1 MRARTTGTS
10 TINPW
15 ISSNPSSAAQARQ
28 SQSRAVPPQW
38 LPVLLASGV
47 VPPSP
52 QSCTVSTYWDSP
64 TLPDGYGP
72 GSFNFMVTGH
82 TEDTNVD
89 CVISSSVGSTCCAGG
104 GGWTFRAGRTEAKGG
119 TPTSEPAAGDTV
131 TCTAQGGGCTGQSDT
146 CTYKGGAECM
156 SWAKLSLIPRYCLT
170 YEVWSEDKV
179 KWCCDNYQRG
189 CESGS
194 G

>member
-1 MRARTTGTS
+1 MLAGVQQYYVGTDDYIWMREMLLLDYAA
-10 TINPW
+10 
-15 ISSNPSSAAQARQ
+15 SSLSP
-28 SQSRAVPPQW
+28 
-38 LPVLLASGV
+38 
-47 VPPSP
+47 PPSAP
-52 QSCTVSTYWDSP
+52 QSCTVSTYWDST

-89 CVISSSVGSTCCAGG
+89 CVISSSVDSTCCAGD